1 MFFLKKKNIKKS
13 CVSFVPFLRKQMSE
27 KADTLMS
34 EKVPIQ
40 IQASVLV
47 PDLCRVLVA
56 VNQMKYNTSV
66 WPVTESVQRLKW
78 SLQAVSANL
87 WRVIPKQSH

>member
-1 MFFLKKKNIKKS
+1 
-13 CVSFVPFLRKQMSE
+13 MSE

-56 VNQMKYNTSV
+56 VNQMK
-66 WPVTESVQRLKW
+66 
-78 SLQAVSANL
+78 
-87 WRVIPKQSH
+87 